1 MAPEGVARKVLGGW
15 YIGGMG
21 SVDEKC
27 ADGPGGDCRLP
38 ELTGL
43 QYLVVGIL
51 FGGEMTSEELRGELV
66 RRVGPRSGA
75 SFWRLM
81 MRMSKA
87 SIVDFTHPSDRS
99 ADWKGQKYV
108 ERQYR
113 YQVTD
118 LGVVLWKKAREF
130 YLGMEPPPADFEA
143 GETLA
148 VEFAEYGPQQRKEM
162 EQGLFMDAFRDALG
176 VESLE

>member
-1 MAPEGVARKVLGGW
+1 
-15 YIGGMG
+15 MG
-21 SVDEKC
+21 SADGKC

-51 FGGEMTSEELRGELV
+51 FGGEMTSEELRAELV

-113 YQVTD
+113 YRVTD
-118 LGVVLWKKAREF
+118 LGVILWKKAREF
-130 YLGMEPPPADFEA
+130 YLGVEPPPADFEG

-148 VEFAEYGPQQRKEM
+148 VEFAEHGPQQRKEM
-162 EQGLFMDAFRDALG
+162 EQGLFMEAFQDALG
-176 VESLE
+176 LESLE